1 MNAKKAETENNFEN
15 SLARLESIVGEME
28 AGDLSLDEMI
38 AHFEEGSKLVK
49 QCAAK
54 LTEVEK
60 KIEKLV
66 SLQDAEKT
74 EPLDRDVSIGE

>member
-1 MNAKKAETENNFEN
+1 MNAKKATAAEGGFEK
-15 SLARLESIVGEME
+15 SLTRLEEIVARMESGE
-28 AGDLSLDEMI
+28 LSLDEMI
-38 AHFEEGSKLVK
+38 TCFEEGSKLVA
-49 QCAAK
+49 QCGTR

-74 EPLDRDVSIGE
+74 EPLDGEA

>member
-1 MNAKKAETENNFEN
+1 MNAKAANADENGFEK
-15 SLARLESIVGEME
+15 SLARLEEIVGQME
-28 AGDLSLDEMI
+28 SGNLSLDQMI
-38 AHFEEGSKLVK
+38 ACFEEGSKLVK
-49 QCAAK
+49 RCSAK

-74 EPLDRDVSIGE
+74 EPLDPADA